1 MNKIKV
7 AVGQHR
13 CHADYDKNL
22 QADISAIEQAAEQGA
37 DLVLLPE
44 LSTSLYFCISED
56 PANYDQ
62 AEPIPG
68 RTTEALQAAAK
79 ANNIIVV
86 TTLFEKRAKGLY
98 HNTAIVIDKDG
109 SLAGS
114 YRKMHIPDDPGF
126 YEKYYFTPGDQGF
139 KPIETSIGKLGVLI
153 CWDQWYPEGA
163 RIMALSG
170 AELLLFPSA
179 IGWEPDEDKLE
190 NDQQRDAWITV
201 QRGHAIANNLPVI
214 SSNRVGLETT
224 EQDNMETLFW
234 GSSFI
239 CGQQGEIL
247 AEASTEEEEVIT
259 AELDLAHTE
268 QVRRVWPYLRDRRLD
283 AYDGILKRHIDHAET
298 K

>member
-1 MNKIKV
+1 MKNIKV
-7 AVGQHR
+7 AVVQHA
-13 CHADYDKNL
+13 CSDSYEENL
-22 QADISAIEQAAEQGA
+22 KTGIDGIEKAAAQGV

-44 LSTSLYFCISED
+44 LSMGRYFCITED
-56 PANYDQ
+56 PDNYDL

-68 RTTEALQAAAK
+68 KTTEQLQHVAK
-79 ANNIIVV
+79 KNNVCIV

-109 SLAGS
+109 SLAGT

-139 KPIETSIGKLGVLI
+139 IPIDTSIGRLGVLI
-153 CWDQWYPEGA
+153 CWDQWYPEAA

-179 IGWEPDEDKLE
+179 IGWEPEEDEAEKTR
-190 NDQQRDAWITV
+190 QRNAWVTI
-201 QRGHAIANNLPVI
+201 QKAHAIANNLAVVV
-214 SSNRVGLETT
+214 SNRIGLEKT
-224 EQDNMETLFW
+224 ETSEDNATLFW

-239 CGQQGEIL
+239 AGQQGEIL
-247 AEASTEEEEVIT
+247 AEATVDKETVII
-259 AELDLAHTE
+259 AEIDLEKTE
-268 QVRRVWPYLRDRRLD
+268 QVRRIWPYFRDRRIDHYAGL
-283 AYDGILKRHIDHAET
+283 LQRHIDD